1 MAVGLMSETQNVSDR
16 KALKHM
22 VSDHM
27 LAARKPATRIVE
39 ARMASDRMA
48 SDRMA
53 LNHMVSDHML
63 AARKPAAQMVEALME
78 ADWLAAARIEA
89 DRLTTSQMGVDLLAS
104 PNSVALVDLGS
115 RSMLVFHQWATH
127 EEDEIKDEDPSRRL

>member
-1 MAVGLMSETQNVSDR
+1 MGLMSETQNVSDR
-16 KALKHM
+16 TALKHM

-27 LAARKPATRIVE
+27 IADRKPAT
-39 ARMASDRMA
+39 
-48 SDRMA
+48 
-53 LNHMVSDHML
+53 L
-63 AARKPAAQMVEALME
+63 MVEALME